1 MADMSHNL
9 NNLINMV
16 ILTAIEDLEQ
26 DVLDDEGTLAWIDA
40 GNIEVDTIH
49 TIIDN
54 MPVKNGKLNAKPAMR
69 HIMER
74 L

>member
-16 ILTAIEDLEQ
+16 ILTAIEDLGQ
-26 DVLDDEGTLAWIDA
+26 DILDDEGTLAWIDA